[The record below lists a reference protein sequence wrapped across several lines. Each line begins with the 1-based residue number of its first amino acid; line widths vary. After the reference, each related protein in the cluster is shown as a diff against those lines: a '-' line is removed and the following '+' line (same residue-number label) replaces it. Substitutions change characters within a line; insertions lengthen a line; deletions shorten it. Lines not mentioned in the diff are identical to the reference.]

1 MNATS
6 VESMIAEYAAN
17 KAQADAL
24 KARNDELADEL
35 AKVASFNGNTAKMEG
50 AGYKMTLTRRVNER
64 WDQKQLA
71 GVRNLAG
78 DDLFLTLFRPKYE
91 PQTPSLR
98 AFMHG
103 ENDGRI
109 KAAIMAAC
117 TTSAGRPTVRLEA
130 LA

>member
-1 MNATS
+1 MNAES

-17 KAQADAL
+17 KAKADEL

-35 AKVASFNGNTAKMEG
+35 AKLATFRGNTAKMEG
-50 AGYKMTLTRRVNER
+50 AGYKVTINRRINER
-64 WDQKQLA
+64 WDQGKLSDLRQTT
-71 GVRNLAG
+71 G
-78 DDLFLTLFRPKYE
+78 DDLFLSLFRQKYE
-91 PQTPSLR
+91 PQVTTLR

-103 ENDGRI
+103 ENDGKI

-117 TTSAGRPTVRLEA
+117 TTSAGRPAIKLEA